1 MVLKLDI
8 DATVTATIVNNAT
21 VRAAFEAS
29 FKIDVANSLAGVSDT
44 DINIHS
50 VEVGSLIVN
59 FTVSQP
65 HNGTLPGISTALQS
79 LISYTTA
86 FDSPLTTT
94 ITISYTST
102 ACDNLQTACGAD
114 ATCATLQ
121 QGYQCECKRLHVL

>member
-1 MVLKLDI
+1 MALKLDI

-29 FKIDVANSLAGVSDT
+29 FKINVANSLGVSDT

-65 HNGTLPGISTALQS
+65 QSGTLPDISTALQS

-86 FDSPLTTT
+86 FDTPWRP
-94 ITISYTST
+94 
-102 ACDNLQTACGAD
+102 Q
-114 ATCATLQ
+114 
-121 QGYQCECKRLHVL
+121 